1 MRTRAIVAAMAV
13 GAAVLAGAGAAH
25 AQERPNILWLS
36 SEDNGPALGAYG
48 DEFADTPHLD
58 RLAERG
64 AVYLNAWSNAPVC
77 APARTAIIT
86 GMYPPATGSHH
97 MRSRVRLPD
106 GVPMFPQL
114 LRAAGYYATNNA
126 KEDYNLEKP
135 GRVWDESSTEAHW
148 RNRPGH
154 GTPGAPPFFA
164 VFNLGITH
172 ESRIRQRPHQAVHD
186 PAGVRIPAYHP
197 DTPEVRQDWAQYYDR
212 LTEMDAQVGERL
224 AELEAAGLADDTVV
238 VYFGDH
244 GVGLPRGKRS
254 LLNSGLRVPLIVYV
268 PPRFRQLAG
277 AGHRAGES
285 TAELAAFVDLAPTM
299 LSLAGIAPPDH
310 MHGRALLG
318 PFRGAPAEY
327 LYGFRDRMDERYDF
341 VRGVR
346 DQRYLYVRN
355 YAPHRIYG
363 QFVAYMFETP
373 TTRVWKALYDAGR
386 LAPAQRRFWETKP
399 PEELY
404 DLRADPDEVH
414 DLAGDPRHA
423 ATLVR
428 LRGALRDHLFAT
440 RDLGFLPEPE
450 LHARTGG
457 GAPYD
462 LGQDDARYPLAEI
475 VEIADLATR
484 PGVPAAAELT
494 AALGHA
500 DSAVRYWG
508 AIGLLAR
515 GGSAVGAA
523 RPALRAA
530 LNDPST
536 SVQVTAAEALGRFGA
551 AEDLAPALDLL
562 LARASLD
569 DNDLFTTML
578 ALNALDYLDERA
590 AGAAEAI
597 RALPR
602 EQAGMRRQFRIYVPQ
617 LIDKVLADLD
627 PREAAP

>member
-1 MRTRAIVAAMAV
+1 MRTTVIVAAMA
-13 GAAVLAGAGAAH
+13 AGAVALTGAGFAH

-48 DEFADTPHLD
+48 DAYADTPNLD
-58 RLAERG
+58 RLADRG

-106 GVPMFPQL
+106 GVQMFPQL

-126 KEDYNLEKP
+126 KEDYNVEKP

-154 GTPGAPPFFA
+154 GGPGAPPFFA

-172 ESRIRQRPHQAVHD
+172 ESRIRQRPHEAVHD
-186 PAGVRIPAYHP
+186 PAGVRVPAYHP
-197 DTPEVRQDWAQYYDR
+197 DTPEVRQDRAQYYDR

-224 AELEAAGLADDTVV
+224 AELEAAGLAGDTIV

-254 LLNSGLRVPLIVYV
+254 LLNSGLHVPLIVHV
-268 PPRFRQLAG
+268 PPRFRELAG
-277 AGHRAGES
+277 AGYRAGER

-299 LSLAGIAPPDH
+299 LSLTGVPPPEH

-318 PFRGAPAEY
+318 PYRDPPAEY
-327 LYGFRDRMDERYDF
+327 LYGFRGRMDERYDF

-346 DQRYLYVRN
+346 DERYVYVRN
-355 YAPHRIYG
+355 YAPHRVYG
-363 QFVAYMFETP
+363 QFVAYMFQTP
-373 TTRVWKALYDAGR
+373 TTRVWKALYDEGR
-386 LAPAQRRFWETKP
+386 LEPPQRRFWETKP
-399 PEELY
+399 AEELY
-404 DLRADPDEVH
+404 DLESDPDEVRN
-414 DLAGDPRHA
+414 LAADPGHA
-423 ATLVR
+423 ATLAR
-428 LRGALRDHLFAT
+428 LSGALRGHLLAT

-462 LGQDDARYPLAEI
+462 LGHDGARYPLAEI
-475 VEIADLATR
+475 LEIADLATR
-484 PGVPAAAELT
+484 PDVPAGPELT
-494 AALGHA
+494 AALGHV

-515 GGSAVGAA
+515 GRPAVGAA
-523 RPALRAA
+523 RSALRAA
-530 LNDPST
+530 LDDSSA

-551 AEDLAPALDLL
+551 ADDLDPALDLL

-590 AGAAEAI
+590 AGAIEAI

-602 EQAGMRRQFRIYVPQ
+602 GQAGMRRQYRSYVPQ
-617 LIDKVLADLD
+617 LIDKMLADLE
-627 PREAAP
+627 P

>member
-13 GAAVLAGAGAAH
+13 TAAVLAGAGTAH

-48 DEFADTPHLD
+48 DEYADTPHLD
-58 RLAERG
+58 RLGERG

-97 MRSRVRLPD
+97 MRSQVRLPD

-114 LRAAGYYATNNA
+114 LRAAGYYTTNNA
-126 KEDYNLEKP
+126 KEDYNVEKP
-135 GRVWDESSTEAHW
+135 GRVWDESSNGAHW

-154 GTPGAPPFFA
+154 GGPGAAPFFA

-172 ESRIRQRPHQAVHD
+172 ESRIRQRPHRAVHD
-186 PAGVRIPAYHP
+186 PAGVRVPAYHP

-224 AELEAAGLADDTVV
+224 AELEAAGLAGDTIV

-268 PPRFRQLAG
+268 PPRFRELAG
-277 AGHRAGES
+277 GGYRAGES
-285 TAELAAFVDLAPTM
+285 TGELAAFVDLAPTM
-299 LSLAGIAPPDH
+299 LSLAGIPPPEH

-318 PFRGAPAEY
+318 AYRDPPAEY
-327 LYGFRDRMDERYDF
+327 LYGFRGRMDERYDF

-346 DQRYLYVRN
+346 DDRYVYVRN
-355 YAPHRIYG
+355 YTPHRVHG
-363 QFVAYMFETP
+363 QFVSYMFQTP

-386 LAPAQRRFWETKP
+386 LEPAQRRFWETKP

-404 DLRADPDEVH
+404 DLAADPDEVR
-414 DLAGDPRHA
+414 DLAADPGHA
-423 ATLVR
+423 ATLAR
-428 LRGALRDHLFAT
+428 LRGALRDHLFAV

-462 LGQDDARYPLAEI
+462 LGRDDARYPLAEI
-475 VEIADLATR
+475 VEMADLATR
-484 PGVPAAAELT
+484 TDVPAVPELT
-494 AALGHA
+494 AALDHA

-508 AIGLLAR
+508 AVGLLAR
-515 GGSAVGAA
+515 GGPAVEAA

-530 LNDPST
+530 LDDPSA
-536 SVQVTAAEALGRFGA
+536 SVQVTAAEALGRFGSA
-551 AEDLAPALDLL
+551 DDLDPALDVL

-569 DNDLFTTML
+569 DNDLFTAVL

-590 AGAAEAI
+590 AGAIEAI

-602 EQAGMRRQFRIYVPQ
+602 EQAGMRRQFRSYVPQ
-617 LIDKVLADLD
+617 LIDKTLADLE
-627 PREAAP
+627 P

>member
-1 MRTRAIVAAMAV
+1 MRTRAIVSTVAV
-13 GAAVLAGAGAAH
+13 VAVLAAAGAASVH
-25 AQERPNILWLS
+25 AQARPNILWLS

-48 DEFADTPHLD
+48 DAYADTPNVD

-64 AVYLNAWSNAPVC
+64 TVYLNAWSNAPVC

-86 GMYPPATGSHH
+86 GMYPPAVGAHH

-126 KEDYNLEKP
+126 KEDYNVEKP
-135 GRVWDESSTEAHW
+135 GRVWDESSNEAHW

-154 GTPGAPPFFA
+154 GGPGAAPFFA

-172 ESRIRQRPHQAVHD
+172 ESRIRQRPHRAVHD
-186 PAGVRIPAYHP
+186 PAGVRVPAYHP
-197 DTPEVRQDWAQYYDR
+197 DTPEVRRDWAQYYDR

-224 AELEAAGLADDTVV
+224 AELEAAELAGDTIV

-254 LLNSGLRVPLIVYV
+254 LLNSGLRVPLIVHV
-268 PPRFRQLAG
+268 PPRFRALAG
-277 AGHRAGES
+277 AGYRAGES

-299 LSLAGIAPPDH
+299 LSLAGVPPPDH

-318 PFRGAPAEY
+318 PHRDPPAEH
-327 LYGFRDRMDERYDF
+327 LYGFRGRMDERYDF

-346 DQRYLYVRN
+346 DHRYLYVRN
-355 YAPHRIYG
+355 YAPHRVYG
-363 QFVAYMFETP
+363 QHVAYMFQTP

-386 LAPAQRRFWETKP
+386 LEPAQRRFWETKP
-399 PEELY
+399 AEELY
-404 DLRADPDEVH
+404 DLEADPDEVD
-414 DLAGDPRHA
+414 DLAADPRHA
-423 ATLVR
+423 ATLAR
-428 LRGALRDHLFAT
+428 LRGALRDHLFAV

-450 LHARTGG
+450 LLARSGG

-462 LGQDDARYPLAEI
+462 LGLDDDRYPLAAI

-484 PGVPAAAELT
+484 PAVPAVPELT

-508 AIGLLAR
+508 AVGLLAR
-515 GGSAVGAA
+515 GGPAVGAA
-523 RPALRAA
+523 RPRLREALD
-530 LNDPST
+530 DPST

-551 AEDLAPALDLL
+551 AEELTPALDVL

-569 DNDLFTTML
+569 DNDLFTAML
-578 ALNALDYLDERA
+578 ALNALDYLDDRA
-590 AGAAEAI
+590 LGAVEAI

-602 EQAGMRRQFRIYVPQ
+602 EQAGMRRQYRSYVPQ
-617 LIDKVLADLD
+617 LVDKILADLE
-627 PREAAP
+627 P

>member
-1 MRTRAIVAAMAV
+1 MGTRSIVGTLALV
-13 GAAVLAGAGAAH
+13 AVLAVAGAAS

-48 DEFADTPHLD
+48 DAYADTPHLD

-64 AVYLNAWSNAPVC
+64 TVYLNAWSNAPVC

-86 GMYPPATGSHH
+86 GMYPPALGAHH

-126 KEDYNLEKP
+126 KEDYNVEKP
-135 GRVWDESSTEAHW
+135 GRVWDESSNEAHW

-154 GTPGAPPFFA
+154 GGPGAAPFFA

-172 ESRIRQRPHQAVHD
+172 ESRIRQRPHEAVHD
-186 PAGVRIPAYHP
+186 PAEVRVPAYHP
-197 DTPEVRQDWAQYYDR
+197 DTPEVRRDWAQYYDR

-224 AELEAAGLADDTVV
+224 AEIEAAGLAGDTIV

-268 PPRFRQLAG
+268 PPRFRGLAG
-277 AGHRAGES
+277 DGYRAGGS

-299 LSLAGIAPPDH
+299 LSLAGIPPPDH

-318 PFRGAPAEY
+318 PHRDPPAEY
-327 LYGFRDRMDERYDF
+327 LYGFRGRMDERYDF

-363 QFVAYMFETP
+363 QHVAYMFQTP
-373 TTRVWKALYDAGR
+373 TTRVWKALHDAGR
-386 LAPAQRRFWETKP
+386 LEPAQRRFWETKP
-399 PEELY
+399 AEELY
-404 DLRADPDEVH
+404 DLEADPDEVS
-414 DLAGDPRHA
+414 DLVADPRHA
-423 ATLVR
+423 VTLAR
-428 LRGALRDHLFAT
+428 LRGALRDHLFAI

-450 LHARTGG
+450 LLARSGG

-462 LGQDDARYPLAEI
+462 LGRDDERYPFAEI

-484 PGVPAAAELT
+484 PGVPAVPELT

-500 DSAVRYWG
+500 DSAARYWG
-508 AIGLLAR
+508 AVGILAR
-515 GGSAVGAA
+515 GGSAVEAA
-523 RPALRAA
+523 GPALRAA
-530 LNDPST
+530 LDDPSA
-536 SVQVTAAEALGRFGA
+536 SVQVTAAEALGRFGRE
-551 AEDLAPALDLL
+551 EDLAPALDLL
-562 LARASLD
+562 LSRASLGG
-569 DNDLFTTML
+569 NDLFTSVL
-578 ALNALDYLDERA
+578 ALNALDYLDDRA
-590 AGAAEAI
+590 RGAVDAI

-602 EQAGMRRQFRIYVPQ
+602 DRAGMRPQYRSYVPQ
-617 LIDKVLADLD
+617 LIDKILADLD
-627 PREAAP
+627 R

>member
-1 MRTRAIVAAMAV
+1 MRTRAIVAALV
-13 GAAVLAGAGAAH
+13 LGAAVVAGAWPSH

-48 DEFADTPHLD
+48 DAYADTPNLD

-64 AVYLNAWSNAPVC
+64 RVYLNAWSNAPVC

-86 GMYPPATGSHH
+86 GMYPPAVGAHH

-114 LRAAGYYATNNA
+114 LRAAGYYTTNNA
-126 KEDYNLEKP
+126 KEDYNVEKP
-135 GRVWDESSTEAHW
+135 GRVWDESSNEAHW

-154 GTPGAPPFFA
+154 GGPEAAPFFA

-172 ESRIRQRPHQAVHD
+172 ESRIRQRPHRAVHD
-186 PAGVRIPAYHP
+186 PAGVRVPAYHP
-197 DTPEVRQDWAQYYDR
+197 DTPEVRRDWAQYYDR

-224 AELEAAGLADDTVV
+224 AEIEAAGLAGDTIV

-268 PPRFRQLAG
+268 PPRFRELAG
-277 AGHRAGES
+277 DGYRAGES

-299 LSLAGIAPPDH
+299 LSLAGIPPPDH

-318 PFRGAPAEY
+318 PHRDPPAEY
-327 LYGFRDRMDERYDF
+327 LYGFRGRMDERYDF

-346 DQRYLYVRN
+346 DHRYLYVRN

-363 QFVAYMFETP
+363 QHVAYMFQTP
-373 TTRVWKALYDAGR
+373 TTRVWKALYDGGR
-386 LAPAQRRFWETKP
+386 LEPAQRRFWETKP
-399 PEELY
+399 AEELY
-404 DLRADPDEVH
+404 DLEADPDEVN
-414 DLAGDPRHA
+414 DLAADPRHA
-423 ATLVR
+423 ATLAR
-428 LRGALRDHLFAT
+428 LRGVLRDHLFAI
-440 RDLGFLPEPE
+440 RDLGFLPESE
-450 LHARTGG
+450 LLARAGG

-462 LGQDDARYPLAEI
+462 LGRDDERYPLAEI
-475 VEIADLATR
+475 VETADLATR
-484 PGVPAAAELT
+484 PGVPAVPEMT

-508 AIGLLAR
+508 AVGLLAR
-515 GGSAVGAA
+515 GEPAVGAA
-523 RPALRAA
+523 RLRLREALD
-530 LNDPST
+530 DPST
-536 SVQVTAAEALGRFGA
+536 SVQVTAAEALGRFGPE
-551 AEDLAPALDLL
+551 EDLAAVLDRLL
-562 LARASLD
+562 SRANLD
-569 DNDLFTTML
+569 ANDLFTSVL
-578 ALNALDYLDERA
+578 ALNALDYLDDRA
-590 AGAAEAI
+590 RNAVEAI

-602 EQAGMRRQFRIYVPQ
+602 EQAGMRRQYRSYVPQ
-617 LIDKVLADLD
+617 LVDKILSDLE
-627 PREAAP
+627 P

>member
-1 MRTRAIVAAMAV
+1 MRTRAIVAALV
-13 GAAVLAGAGAAH
+13 LGAAVVAGAGPSH

-48 DEFADTPHLD
+48 DAYADTPNLD

-64 AVYLNAWSNAPVC
+64 TVYLNAWSNAPVC

-86 GMYPPATGSHH
+86 GMYPPSVGAHH

-114 LRAAGYYATNNA
+114 LRAAGYYTTNNA
-126 KEDYNLEKP
+126 KEDYNVEKP
-135 GRVWDESSTEAHW
+135 GRVWDESSNEAHW

-154 GTPGAPPFFA
+154 GGTGAAPFFA

-172 ESRIRQRPHQAVHD
+172 ESRIRQRPHEAVHD
-186 PAGVRIPAYHP
+186 PAGVRVPAYHP
-197 DTPEVRQDWAQYYDR
+197 DTPEVRRDWAQYYDR

-224 AELEAAGLADDTVV
+224 AELEAAGLAGDTIV

-254 LLNSGLRVPLIVYV
+254 LLNSGLRVPLIVHV
-268 PPRFRQLAG
+268 PPRFRELAG
-277 AGHRAGES
+277 DGYRAGES

-299 LSLAGIAPPDH
+299 LSLAGIPPPDH

-318 PFRGAPAEY
+318 PYRDAPAEY
-327 LYGFRDRMDERYDF
+327 LHGFRGRMDERYDF

-346 DQRYLYVRN
+346 DHRYLYVRN
-355 YAPHRIYG
+355 YAPHRVYG
-363 QFVAYMFETP
+363 QHVAYMFQTP

-386 LAPAQRRFWETKP
+386 LEPAQRRFWETKP
-399 PEELY
+399 AEELY
-404 DLRADPDEVH
+404 DLEADPDEVN
-414 DLAGDPRHA
+414 DLAADPRHA
-423 ATLVR
+423 ATLAR
-428 LRGALRDHLFAT
+428 LRGALRDHLFAI

-450 LHARTGG
+450 LLARSGG

-462 LGQDDARYPLAEI
+462 LGQDDDRYPLAEI
-475 VEIADLATR
+475 VEMADLATR
-484 PGVPAAAELT
+484 PGVPAVPELT

-508 AIGLLAR
+508 AVGLLAR
-515 GGSAVGAA
+515 GEPAVGAA
-523 RPALRAA
+523 RLR
-530 LNDPST
+530 LRETLDDPST
-536 SVQVTAAEALGRFGA
+536 SVQVTAAEALGRFGPE
-551 AEDLAPALDLL
+551 EDLAPALDRLL
-562 LARASLD
+562 SRANLD
-569 DNDLFTTML
+569 ANDLFTAVL
-578 ALNALDYLDERA
+578 ALNALDYLDDRA
-590 AGAAEAI
+590 RDAVEAI

-602 EQAGMRRQFRIYVPQ
+602 EQAGMRRQYRSYVPQ
-617 LIDKVLADLD
+617 LVDKILSDLE
-627 PREAAP
+627 P